1 MFLYLKNNQIQR
13 CSLGWDSHGLV
24 EVSHDPGGLS
34 RSGVAE
40 AGVVGVADDAL
51 DPGQGACRGH
61 GLVGEMT

>member
-1 MFLYLKNNQIQR
+1 M
-13 CSLGWDSHGLV
+13 GWDSHGLV

-51 DPGQGACRGH
+51 DPRQGACRGH